1 MKRIIAFLLAG
12 CLLAGCSA
20 FGGGDPVQSAVVPAP
35 TAAPQELA
43 VWCDAGTLPA
53 LQAYADAQNV
63 TLIQVEDPAAADL
76 AVLDALPAPD
86 GGYRDLMQDALL
98 AAAASRA
105 AVTEGPCLG
114 LPLGRTLYAYWA
126 DDGILTALLGEGYT
140 ADLQSASW
148 EEWEALADTLT
159 GWLADPAETGLTLN
173 GNSYTLPAALPAGC
187 EALGGVFAAPQDCGP
202 GYTAALLAAGAERT
216 EGTLSGPLNGVYS
229 AVALEWDHLAPDG
242 AAALFTRGKLTDVLA
257 AAGREA
263 DLVPVPFKCELVE
276 SDLSTEEYNLAGLMN
291 YPVLAPAG
299 YLAIPAAAEEAGVK
313 AAASAILWLY
323 GSAGGESALTD
334 TLCLVT
340 PWDTASDSTPA
351 GARQVA
357 QVGSGILPGVALEES
372 VCAALTQA
380 EAALQGKS
388 TRGSSERK
396 VYVAGVLAALGV
408 AEG

>member
-1 MKRIIAFLLAG
+1 MKRIIAFLLTG
-12 CLLAGCSA
+12 CLLAGCAA
-20 FGGGDPVQSAVVPAP
+20 FGDGEPVQNAVVPAP

-43 VWCDAGTLPA
+43 VWCDAATLPA

-63 TLIQVEDPAAADL
+63 ALTQVEDPAAADL
-76 AVLDALPAPD
+76 AVLDALPTSGED
-86 GGYRDLMQDALL
+86 YRDLMQDDLL

-105 AVTEGPCLG
+105 AVTEGTCLG

-126 DDGILTALLGEGYT
+126 DNGVLTALLGEGAA

-159 GWLADPAETGLTLN
+159 DWLADPAETGLTLN
-173 GNSYTLPAALPAGC
+173 GHAYTLPAGRPAGC

-202 GYTAALLAAGAERT
+202 GYTAALLAAGAERSAD
-216 EGTLSGPLNGVYS
+216 TLTGPLNGVYS

-242 AAALFTRGKLTDVLA
+242 TAALFTRGKLTDALA
-257 AAGREA
+257 AAGPQA

-276 SDLSTEEYNLAGLMN
+276 SDLSTEEYNLTGLMN

-299 YLAIPAAAEEAGVK
+299 YLAIPAAADEAGVK
-313 AAASAILWLY
+313 AAAGAILWLY
-323 GSAGGESALTD
+323 GSAGGESALTE

-340 PWDTASDSTPA
+340 PWDTASDATPA

-357 QVGSGILPGVALEES
+357 QVGSGILPGVALEEP
-372 VCAALTQA
+372 VCAALAQA
-380 EAALQGKS
+380 EAALRGQS

-396 VYVAGVLAALGV
+396 TYVAGVLAALGV